1 MKKGWLLIPCMLS
14 LAACEDQHKESKEL
28 IAADVVAD
36 IRLNR
41 QGNTAYATTTTRII
55 ANLKSDDID
64 VKLTNGDRIQ
74 AIQGDIRV
82 TLLRDRQ
89 LGDHTYSATT
99 DTEFN
104 SDLPIQIV
112 IAQGIDDARDDRWYP
127 IDLLPINLGEN
138 KLHVESFIKMPT
150 PLAVTQPSAA
160 VTRNGPTE
168 TVTMSWDRSSNQAD
182 DMQLFY
188 QSTCSYGGGE
198 RSGEISISG
207 DPGTMSIPVSTL
219 LVDQGLTD
227 TSFENNEQASEV
239 IFWLLMALLY
249 QDYQTTIGS
258 ENAARGELLTSYD
271 SLPNPAPVSGCDINM
286 TLVRETRGTVDP
298 GLNGQSTL
306 LATHS
311 VVQKVY
317 YRP

>member
-14 LAACEDQHKESKEL
+14 LAACEDQHKESKDL
-28 IAADVVAD
+28 TAADVVAD
-36 IRLNR
+36 IRINR
-41 QGNTAYATTTTRII
+41 QGNAAYTTATRII

-74 AIQGDIRV
+74 AIQGNSRV

-99 DTEFN
+99 DIKFDPDTR
-104 SDLPIQIV
+104 IQIV
-112 IAQGIDDARDDRWYP
+112 MAQGIDESRDDRWYP
-127 IDLLPINLGEN
+127 IDLLPIELEEG
-138 KLHVESFIKMPT
+138 KLHAESFINMPT
-150 PLAVTQPSAA
+150 PLAVTQPSGA
-160 VTRNGPTE
+160 VTINSSAE
-168 TVTMSWDRSSNQAD
+168 TVTLSWEQSNNQAD

-188 QSTCSYGGGE
+188 QSTCNTAPQK

-207 DPGTMSIPVSTL
+207 DPGTITVPVSEL
-219 LVDQGLTD
+219 LMDQGLDDSTFD
-227 TSFENNEQASEV
+227 NNDQASEV

-249 QDYQTTIGS
+249 QDYQTTIES
-258 ENAARGELLTSYD
+258 ENSARSEQFISQNIQANATSD
-271 SLPNPAPVSGCDINM
+271 NSCDINM
-286 TLVRETRGTVDP
+286 TLVRESHGEVDP